1 MTVELFGPARALAG
15 RALIEIAVDE
25 PTDLPGFLAA
35 LTAALPAFV
44 GEIVTAER
52 DAFIA
57 PNLLLLDGARA
68 VEGGVRFSAADRP
81 CVLFLASG
89 G

>member
-15 RALIEIAVDE
+15 CATVEVRVTEPLEVRAFIAALAIAV
-25 PTDLPGFLAA
+25 
-35 LTAALPAFV
+35 PAFV
-44 GEIVTAER
+44 GEIVTSSG

-57 PNLLLLDGARA
+57 PNLLLLDGRRA
-68 VEGGVRFSAADRP
+68 ADGVAFTSADRP
-81 CVLFLASG
+81 CVLVLPSG

>member
-15 RALIEIAVDE
+15 RAQVEIAVDE
-25 PTDLPGFLAA
+25 PTDLRAFLRA
-35 LTAALPAFV
+35 LALALPAFV
-44 GEIVTAER
+44 GEIVTGDCA
-52 DAFIA
+52 AFIE

-68 VEGGVRFSAADRP
+68 LEDGRRFTNADRP

>member
-15 RALIEIAVDE
+15 AATLDVRVAEPVDVGTFIRALA
-25 PTDLPGFLAA
+25 
-35 LTAALPAFV
+35 TAAPAFL
-44 GEIVTAER
+44 GQIVTRDA

-57 PNLLLLDGARA
+57 PNLLLLDGRRA
-68 VEGGVRFSAADRP
+68 ADGRAFTSADRP
-81 CVLFLASG
+81 CVLALPSG